1 VRGIIFRAFQKEGLV
16 LAAVCKPPTLV
27 NVFSSAAVFVFS
39 FYVFA
44 APVLQFTPAAAL
56 ILFSL
61 YLQRPGF

>member
-1 VRGIIFRAFQKEGLV
+1 
-16 LAAVCKPPTLV
+16 V